1 MFVIFLKFS
10 ANRERAGEF
19 IDGHNT
25 WLKKGFDDGVF
36 LLAGGLQPGLGGAV
50 IARDTSREAV
60 ETRVGADPFVEQGV
74 VAAEIFE
81 VAPGMADERLQFLL
95 G

>member
-1 MFVIFLKFS
+1 MFIIFLKFS

-19 IDGHNT
+19 MDGHNA
-25 WLKKGFDDGVF
+25 WLKQGFDHGVF

-50 IARDTSREAV
+50 IAHDASREAIEARV
-60 ETRVGADPFVEQGV
+60 EADPFVEHGV
-74 VAAEIFE
+74 VDAEILE